1 MVGTKFLVQWEEHP
15 SHMATRLGYLL
26 ENQILVDVTLMCNTH
41 TLKVHKVVLASCSPY
56 FEGVLQK
63 QLGTHPLIVLKDMKF
78 SVLRSLIEFMYCG
91 ETSIAEDN
99 LPALLDA
106 AKFFEVKGL
115 ASMNRDAMSGPNNST
130 TTSSTS
136 GNTAGATKPSLLS
149 GNSASKPSSLV
160 TNGNVGLNS
169 SSAVSTLTNEHG
181 TSSSAV
187 GGTNI
192 AGNLAISSN
201 FPRARGKITG
211 RGRRSSFI
219 NSDPATTILSG
230 ANDPASI
237 LLSLSGSKPTTSHS
251 PGSGA
256 GTGLLTTKLKM
267 SPGSTGVGGR
277 FAGAATANSTSI
289 ISNGSLGAGEGLGLA
304 HSEPR
309 RRGRRK
315 LGTTAADPMFDSRPG
330 QDPSKSSSLSHSI
343 KKSPLL
349 ASLLVTEHAKK
360 KGTTTLVTDPR
371 YAEMLKKAESG
382 NGGNSLTLDPLSST
396 TDPNTIFYETNG
408 SGDLVLSGG
417 PSSASFQTNGTDLV
431 SMGGSG
437 QATFSNGTEGL
448 VLGGGPNQ
456 ATFLTVLG
464 GEEGGEVTEAVVMQD
479 GTICTAEGNQIAVDS
494 KFVQS
499 PHDPSHSHSSSL
511 PLLSPHSSD
520 HPTHHHTI
528 SLDSSLVNLDSLKH
542 QVSPPPDPE
551 AVVLYEMNEESNSL
565 EKYVISSEEVQALRM
580 LNTLVKEKGMSKRD
594 ISHMVMSNDE
604 TSNTQIAEIDLVLG
618 GGRGKC
624 KSLIKKILEMGNGL
638 KGTLEKMVATRIP
651 NNNNNELC
659 SSGDSTTDKLVTE
672 EMRDGSN
679 SNCSTSI
686 QDTGGDS
693 TGFLLTGNDTTS
705 SSQQGNGSGEITT
718 HPSSHHHEFLIQTNT
733 SSSHHSNDSHSVLTI
748 ENGDGTGGDVL
759 MENGTEEEGGGGG
772 SKEEEEEEAAA
783 AERER
788 LKVQNEEMS
797 VEMEFK
803 AMMEDEYEVTSVDT
817 DKVNDEFKLHNEEEE
832 EDSHSSHSYTSS
844 QKIILSNVLM
854 NSGEDMNILALVDPL
869 VGHGGLRNRELLDD
883 DCSQEE
889 YNKSNSYVD
898 EFISGAGNKRKSTD
912 EENVVPAVKKH
923 KYDKFNLHLPHSDGY
938 NHGESQVGDDGLNDC
953 NSQET

>member
-115 ASMNRDAMSGPNNST
+115 ASMNRDAMSAPSNST

-136 GNTAGATKPSLLS
+136 GNTTATKPSLLS
-149 GNSASKPSSLV
+149 GSSASKSSSLV
-160 TNGNVGLNS
+160 TNGNVALNS
-169 SSAVSTLTNEHG
+169 STVGSILSEHG
-181 TSSSAV
+181 TGSSAV

-192 AGNLAISSN
+192 TGNLAISSN
-201 FPRARGKITG
+201 FPRSRGKITG

-237 LLSLSGSKPTTSHS
+237 LLSLSGSKPTTSHTA
-251 PGSGA
+251 GSSA
-256 GTGLLTTKLKM
+256 GTGLLTTKMKM
-267 SPGSTGVGGR
+267 SPGATGVGGR
-277 FAGAATANSTSI
+277 FAGAATANSTSTSPGAKTGAVGSYSGVL
-289 ISNGSLGAGEGLGLA
+289 SNGNLGAGEGLGLA

-315 LGTTAADPMFDSRPG
+315 LGTTAPEPLLVDSRTS

-382 NGGNSLTLDPLSST
+382 SGGNSLTLDPSTST

-408 SGDLVLSGG
+408 SGDLVLTGG
-417 PSSASFQTNGTDLV
+417 PSSATFQTNGTDLV
-431 SMGGSG
+431 SLGSTST
-437 QATFSNGTEGL
+437 ATFSNGTEGL

-479 GTICTAEGNQIAVDS
+479 GTICTAEGNQIAVDA

-499 PHDPSHSHSSSL
+499 PHDP
-511 PLLSPHSSD
+511 PHSTN
-520 HPTHHHTI
+520 PTHHTI
-528 SLDSSLVNLDSLKH
+528 SWTQVLPLNL
-542 QVSPPPDPE
+542 
-551 AVVLYEMNEESNSL
+551 
-565 EKYVISSEEVQALRM
+565 
-580 LNTLVKEKGMSKRD
+580 
-594 ISHMVMSNDE
+594 
-604 TSNTQIAEIDLVLG
+604 SNT
-618 GGRGKC
+618 KC
-624 KSLIKKILEMGNGL
+624 PHLR
-638 KGTLEKMVATRIP
+638 TRKQWF
-651 NNNNNELC
+651 
-659 SSGDSTTDKLVTE
+659 ST
-672 EMRDGSN
+672 R
-679 SNCSTSI
+679 
-686 QDTGGDS
+686 
-693 TGFLLTGNDTTS
+693 
-705 SSQQGNGSGEITT
+705 
-718 HPSSHHHEFLIQTNT
+718 
-733 SSSHHSNDSHSVLTI
+733 
-748 ENGDGTGGDVL
+748 
-759 MENGTEEEGGGGG
+759 
-772 SKEEEEEEAAA
+772 
-783 AERER
+783 
-788 LKVQNEEMS
+788 
-797 VEMEFK
+797 
-803 AMMEDEYEVTSVDT
+803 
-817 DKVNDEFKLHNEEEE
+817 
-832 EDSHSSHSYTSS
+832 
-844 QKIILSNVLM
+844 
-854 NSGEDMNILALVDPL
+854 
-869 VGHGGLRNRELLDD
+869 
-883 DCSQEE
+883 
-889 YNKSNSYVD
+889 
-898 EFISGAGNKRKSTD
+898 
-912 EENVVPAVKKH
+912 
-923 KYDKFNLHLPHSDGY
+923 
-938 NHGESQVGDDGLNDC
+938 
-953 NSQET
+953 